1 MTDHRPDRPELPRI
15 EVPAEIAEAAQMPDD
30 LDANVFGPY
39 AVPDTARRRRSGL
52 VYLVAAVITA
62 VGISLGL
69 PSGMWVIVAGFL
81 AVAGYHLA
89 AGLHLVVR
97 ESQALETANRETAFP
112 VGHASAAVGFVGWR
126 AKPVWNVLVFS
137 ADEPPSERGLVRV
150 DGVSGV
156 VVGQYVER
164 IPPEEL

>member
-1 MTDHRPDRPELPRI
+1 VTDHRPERPELPRI

-39 AVPDTARRRRSGL
+39 AVPDTARRRRAGL
-52 VYLVAAVITA
+52 VYVGAAVITA
-62 VGISLGL
+62 LGIAAGL
-69 PSGMWVIVAGFL
+69 PRGMWVIVVAFL
-81 AVAGYHLA
+81 VIAGYHLV
-89 AGLHLVVR
+89 AGRHLAVR

-126 AKPVWNVLVFS
+126 ASPVWNVLVFS

-150 DGVSGV
+150 DGVSGE
-156 VVGQYVER
+156 VVGQYIEP